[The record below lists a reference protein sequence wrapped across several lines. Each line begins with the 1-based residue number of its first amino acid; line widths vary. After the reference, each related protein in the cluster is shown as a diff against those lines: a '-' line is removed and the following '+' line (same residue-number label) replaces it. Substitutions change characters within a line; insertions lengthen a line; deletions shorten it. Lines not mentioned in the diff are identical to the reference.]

1 MHMDSISMWSNT
13 LYMSN
18 MDLGIKFEVSVSL
31 NNDKMTSF

>member
-1 MHMDSISMWSNT
+1 MHMNIISMWFNT

-18 MDLGIKFEVSVSL
+18 MDLVIKFEVSDSL

>member
-1 MHMDSISMWSNT
+1 MHMNIISMWFNT

-18 MDLGIKFEVSVSL
+18 MDLVIKFEMSDSL